1 MYPVLLVRKE
11 SPVSLVIQVL
21 PDQMDAPD
29 FLVHQVWISGQSH
42 IQI

>member
-21 PDQMDAPD
+21 VDQMDTPD
-29 FLVHQVWISGQSH
+29 FLDHQVWI
-42 IQI
+42 